1 MQKRVKRKLFHLY
14 TGELMATV
22 IFAVLWVSFLMQ
34 HDWTDSYLTSFSSVY
49 AFVLLEF
56 ILLQGSLYWFL
67 KWKRAKENDYA
78 HLPYTQLRIF
88 LFFKRINLLLI
99 ATGIAVFFYQ
109 LKVVGSGIYW
119 YLFLYVFAII
129 EHINYYHVRLSYQS
143 PEEMREFIRQK
154 GLRKSILAKEL
165 NDLKKDFTV

>member
-14 TGELMATV
+14 TGEFMATV

-49 AFVLLEF
+49 AFILLEF

-88 LFFKRINLLLI
+88 LFFKRINLFLI

-109 LKVVGSGIYW
+109 LKVVESGIYW

-129 EHINYYHVRLSYQS
+129 EHINYYHLRLSYQS
-143 PEEMREFIRQK
+143 PEEMKEFLRQR

-165 NDLKKDFTV
+165 NELKKDFTV

>member
-88 LFFKRINLLLI
+88 LFFKRVNLFLI
-99 ATGIAVFFYQ
+99 ATGIVVFFYQ
-109 LKVVGSGIYW
+109 LKAVESGIYW

-129 EHINYYHVRLSYQS
+129 EHINYYHFRLSYQS
-143 PEEMREFIRQK
+143 PDEMKELIRQR

-165 NDLKKDFTV
+165 NELKKDFTV